1 MINSLEFSNFL
12 HGNSSF
18 NLSKWRAY
26 NIICLSHNLFSYRLF
41 RQQNHVYARFRFYF
55 CHPTKSTYVTY
66 LYIVLLFLL
75 IRLFIFCHCQ
85 VLFLAYKYVSLAIN
99 FFRCSY
105 LFMFFI
111 FHAFLH
117 LFLVWLLREVQK
129 KIIRRPTYVVFVAV
143 FRIIWCLL

>member
-1 MINSLEFSNFL
+1 MEIHRLIYQSGAHIILFVC
-12 HGNSSF
+12 H
-18 NLSKWRAY
+18 
-26 NIICLSHNLFSYRLF
+26 IICFHIACLDNRTTCMLVS
-41 RQQNHVYARFRFYF
+41 VFYF